1 MVSKEQRQRH
11 LARAKHE
18 RQQRRRAEAHTR
30 AKQRNS
36 LIAAVLA
43 VVVVAGGGVW
53 IASAVSG
60 DDDKSGQDPTVNAAD
75 TAMPSAAPANTAP
88 KTCAAPEPGEP
99 AAQSYPAE
107 PSMTIDTKAP
117 YEMVLRTTCGD
128 ITIALESAKAPR
140 TVNSFNFLAE
150 NKYFDHTQCHRL
162 TTEGIF
168 VLQCGDPTATGT
180 GGPGYQIP
188 DENLGGASYPAGTV
202 AMANSGPNTGGSQFF
217 LVEKDSP
224 LPSDYTPFGRIT
236 GGLDVLQKIAAA
248 GTEDLSSDGAPHE
261 DVVLNTVTVTKKT

>member
-18 RQQRRRAEAHTR
+18 RQQRRRAEARTR

-60 DDDKSGQDPTVNAAD
+60 DDDKGGQDPTVNAAD
-75 TAMPSAAPANTAP
+75 TAPPVNNAP

-107 PSMTIDTKAP
+107 PAMAIDTNAA

-128 ITIALESAKAPR
+128 ITIALEAAKAPR

-150 NKYFDHTQCHRL
+150 QKYFDHTQCHRL

-168 VLQCGDPTATGT
+168 VLQCGDPTATGN
-180 GGPGYQIP
+180 GGPGYQLP

-236 GGLDVLQKIAAA
+236 GGMDVLQKIAAA
-248 GTEDLSSDGAPHE
+248 GTADMSSDGAPHE
-261 DVVLNTVTVTKKT
+261 NVVLNTVAVTKKT

>member
-18 RQQRRRAEAHTR
+18 RQQQRRAEARAR

-53 IASAVSG
+53 IASAVS
-60 DDDKSGQDPTVNAAD
+60 DDDKKEQDPTVTAAD
-75 TAMPSAAPANTAP
+75 TGTPSPAAVNTAP
-88 KTCAAPEPGEP
+88 RTCAEPEPGEP
-99 AAQSYPAE
+99 ATQSYPAE
-107 PSMTIDTKAP
+107 PAMAIDTNAA

-128 ITIALESAKAPR
+128 ITIALEAAKAPR

-150 NKYFDHTQCHRL
+150 KKYFDHTKCHRL

-180 GGPGYQIP
+180 GGPGYQLP

-236 GGLDVLQKIAAA
+236 GGMDVLQKIAAA

-261 DVVLNTVTVTKKT
+261 NVVLNTVTVTKKT

>member
-18 RQQRRRAEAHTR
+18 RQQQRRAEAHAR

-53 IASAVSG
+53 IATAVSG
-60 DDDKSGQDPTVNAAD
+60 DDKSEDPTVAAAD
-75 TAMPSAAPANTAP
+75 TASPSAAPAVNTNP
-88 KTCAAPEPGEP
+88 KTCAEPAPGEV
-99 AAQSYPAE
+99 AQQTFPAE
-107 PSMTIDTKAP
+107 PAMTIDTNAP
-117 YEMVLRTTCGD
+117 YEMVLKTTCGD
-128 ITIALESAKAPR
+128 ITIALEAAKAPR

-150 NKYFDHTQCHRL
+150 KKYFDHTQCHRL

-180 GGPGYQIP
+180 GGPGYQLP

-236 GGLDVLQKIAAA
+236 GGMEVLQKIAAA
-248 GTEDLSSDGAPHE
+248 GTTDLSSDGTPHE
-261 DVVLNTVTVTKKT
+261 NVVLNTVTVTKKT